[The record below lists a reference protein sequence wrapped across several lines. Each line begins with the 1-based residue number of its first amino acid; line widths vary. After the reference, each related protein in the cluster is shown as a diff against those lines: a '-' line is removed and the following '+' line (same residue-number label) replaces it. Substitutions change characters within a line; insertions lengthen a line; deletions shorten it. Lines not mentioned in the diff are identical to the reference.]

1 MARKPKTQPSTEAAK
16 AVPGAKLALV
26 TEASAPAGRGRR
38 SKTAVPSLEL
48 PLAVSMDNPAK
59 DEIEGTARDTVPTKM
74 PGRRGPNRKPTQ
86 SAGAAIAPVI
96 QDDAVGKRG
105 QTSRHPEAETPR
117 DLVED
122 DAPAAPAVSEAE
134 ASVSGDPVQ
143 PDLGPGR
150 SGEELQQPSQVLDA
164 PAPVKSAA
172 QWDRTTDAV
181 RFDWPAI
188 EQIATHE
195 GPNQGMAKLLIAA
208 RAEGA
213 NSRWP
218 L

>member
-1 MARKPKTQPSTEAAK
+1 MARKPKTHSSTEAA
-16 AVPGAKLALV
+16 AAGPSANLSPV
-26 TEASAPAGRGRR
+26 TDAPAPVGRGRK
-38 SKTAVPSLEL
+38 SKPIMPSPEL
-48 PLAVSMDNPAK
+48 PLAASMDDTAK
-59 DEIEGTARDTVPTKM
+59 DEIEGVAQDAIPTKI
-74 PGRRGPNRKPTQ
+74 PGRRGPNRNSAQ

-105 QTSRHPEAETPR
+105 RTSRQPKAETPP
-117 DLVED
+117 DLVKD
-122 DAPAAPAVSEAE
+122 DAPTDPAVSEAE
-134 ASVSGDPVQ
+134 ASASSDPVQ

-150 SGEELQQPSQVLDA
+150 SGGELHQRSQGLDA

-172 QWDRTTDAV
+172 QWDRATDAV

-188 EQIATHE
+188 EQTATHE